1 MSEGYGS
8 PDPNQPD
15 QGQPQYGQQQPQYGQ
30 QQPYGQ
36 PQPYGQQPPAYPPAG
51 GPPAGGGY
59 SQQQQYGTVDAP
71 GRYMNRQLA
80 NWLQR
85 VGAYLI
91 DYLIGA
97 LPVIVVVILV
107 GTFSSGDSG
116 ASVQASGGLVF
127 LAYLATFAIWVY
139 NRAVLQGR
147 TGQSWGKK
155 ALNLRLVR
163 MADGQP
169 LGGLMCFVRDIVHV
183 VDALPCLIGYLFPL
197 WDARRQ
203 TFGDK
208 IMNTVVLAD

>member
-1 MSEGYGS
+1 MTQGYGS

-15 QGQPQYGQQQPQYGQ
+15 PGQQQPPQYGQPQYGQP
-30 QQPYGQ
+30 P
-36 PQPYGQQPPAYPPAG
+36 PPAYPTPGDYPPPTGYPAA
-51 GPPAGGGY
+51 PGGY
-59 SQQQQYGTVDAP
+59 APQTYTADTPGTFM
-71 GRYMNRQLA
+71 GRQLA

-91 DYLIGA
+91 DYLIGL
-97 LPVIVVVILV
+97 LPVIVVLIFA
-107 GTFSSGDSG
+107 GAFSSTNNR
-116 ASVQASGGLVF
+116 AAVEASGGLVF

-139 NRAVLQGR
+139 NRSILQGR

-183 VDALPCLIGYLFPL
+183 VDALPCMIGYLFPL

-203 TFGDK
+203 TFSDK

>member
-1 MSEGYGS
+1 MSQGYGS

-15 QGQPQYGQQQPQYGQ
+15 PGQQQQYGQQQ
-30 QQPYGQ
+30 YGQ
-36 PQPYGQQPPAYPPAG
+36 PPPAYPPPGNYPAAP
-51 GPPAGGGY
+51 GPGY
-59 SQQQQYGTVDAP
+59 GPQPYATGDAP
-71 GRYMNRQLA
+71 GTFMGRQLA

-97 LPVIVVVILV
+97 LPVIVVVIV
-107 GTFSSGDSG
+107 ASAVSSTDSG
-116 ASVQASGGLVF
+116 TSTQAAGGLVF
-127 LAYLATFAIWVY
+127 LAYLATFIIWVY
-139 NRAVLQGR
+139 NRAILQGR

-183 VDALPCLIGYLFPL
+183 VDAIPCLLGYLFPL

-203 TFGDK
+203 TFSDK
-208 IMNTVVLAD
+208 IMNTVVLSDS